1 MVTVI
6 TKILDT
12 VHSLKLQNLA
22 LFQRFDLPVSTGGM
36 GKTAEHTLVGPLA
49 TASLSHYLLF

>member
-12 VHSLKLQNLA
+12 VHCLKLQNLT

-36 GKTAEHTLVGPLA
+36 GKTAERTLVG
-49 TASLSHYLLF
+49 TVTDS